1 MIFLLLSFL
10 VVKHWIADFVLQF
23 EYMVEQKGTYGLR
36 GGLEHAI
43 MHGVLTATVMLAFL
57 NIDSLW
63 PAVFLGLLD
72 SVVHYH
78 IDYVK
83 ARWGTRDPNT
93 QRFWIEL
100 GADQMAHYLFYIWL
114 VWSVQDFV

>member
-1 MIFLLLSFL
+1 MIFWLLVFL
-10 VVKHWIADFVLQF
+10 IIKHYIADFVLQF
-23 EYMVEQKGTYGLR
+23 EYMVEQKGTYGRR
-36 GGLEHAI
+36 GGLDHAL
-43 MHGVLTATVMLAFL
+43 MHGALTAMVMYVCLSVVSVVPAVVL
-57 NIDSLW
+57 GLIDSIM
-63 PAVFLGLLD
+63 
-72 SVVHYH
+72 HYH

-83 ARWGTRDPNT
+83 ARWGTRDPNK

>member
-1 MIFLLLSFL
+1 MIFWLFVLLT
-10 VVKHWIADFVLQF
+10 VKHWIADFVLQF
-23 EYMVEQKGTYGLR
+23 EYMVQQKGTYGRR
-36 GGLEHAI
+36 GGLDHAI
-43 MHGVLTATVMLAFL
+43 MHGVLTAIVMWICLS
-57 NIDSLW
+57 ISSIW
-63 PAVFLGLLD
+63 PAVVLGIID
-72 SVVHYH
+72 ATAHYH

-100 GADQMAHYLFYIWL
+100 GADQMAHWLFYIWL